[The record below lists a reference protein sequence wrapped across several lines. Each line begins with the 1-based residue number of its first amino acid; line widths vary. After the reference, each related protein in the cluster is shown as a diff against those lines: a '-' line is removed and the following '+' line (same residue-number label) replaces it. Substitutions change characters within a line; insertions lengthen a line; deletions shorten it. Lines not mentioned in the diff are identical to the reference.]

1 MQKQLQIYGF
11 VVMFL
16 TSFGLQAQ
24 EDAPD
29 WQWAKRGGNTTGL
42 TGSEIYST
50 GMERVLE
57 VVVDSD
63 NNYYYLAE
71 VGSSQ
76 TDYDDMDLTTYSVN
90 GNSKDI
96 YVFST
101 DCEGNF
107 RWDKVIGGGIS
118 DYANSIGLDAN
129 DNVYVS
135 GHVINSNGT
144 PPRHILIPIVS
155 KALPILSL
163 V

>member
-1 MQKQLQIYGF
+1 MYKQLQIYGF
-11 VVMFL
+11 VAMLL
-16 TSFGLQAQ
+16 TSLGLQAQ
-24 EDAPD
+24 EDTSD
-29 WQWAKRGGNTTGL
+29 WQWAKRGGNTSGL
-42 TGSEIYST
+42 IGSEIYST

-63 NNYYYLAE
+63 NNYYFLAE
-71 VGSSQ
+71 IGSSQ
-76 TDYDDMDLTTYSVN
+76 ADYDDMDLSTYSAN

-107 RWDKVIGGGIS
+107 RWDKMIGGGVS
-118 DYANSIGLDAN
+118 DYANSIGLDEN

-135 GHVINSNGT
+135 GSVINSNGT
-144 PPRHILIPIVS
+144 PPLLILIPIAS
-155 KALPILSL
+155 KDQPILNL